1 MARRSSSP
9 IPSGRVGRGWE
20 GLPVGALLAA
30 SAGASG
36 RMLLVLVAGSVWLAV
51 IGCGAPLGSCRGRFH
66 RPAGSGEGPAVA
78 VASGERGVVQ
88 CLRQVAGGVVDGDG
102 ASLAELVVPK

>member
-1 MARRSSSP
+1 MASTRTVSIARRSSSP

-20 GLPVGALLAA
+20 GLPVGASLAA

-36 RMLLVLVAGSVWLAV
+36 RVLLVPVAGSFSLAV
-51 IGCGAPLGSCRGRFH
+51 IGCGAPLGMAVNASADR
-66 RPAGSGEGPAVA
+66 GSGRGPGGA

-88 CLRQVAGGVVDGDG
+88 CLREVAGRVIDGD
-102 ASLAELVVPK
+102 